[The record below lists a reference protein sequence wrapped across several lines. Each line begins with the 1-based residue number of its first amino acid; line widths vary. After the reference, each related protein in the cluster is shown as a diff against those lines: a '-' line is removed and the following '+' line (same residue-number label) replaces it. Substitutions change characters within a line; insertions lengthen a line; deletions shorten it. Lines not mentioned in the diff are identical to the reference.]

1 MVSRVVSPESICYMH
16 AAQQRILWHLC
27 GVLGTQQHLSMELQ
41 SWPSNMGRM
50 LNYHAPYGKTE
61 LWLFSITHKSLLSCM
76 LGMQWSSVGMHGYP
90 VKGNANANVPQ
101 LGAHT
106 HQRKPTN
113 RHSNTAP
120 HPQGKTHRSS
130 EVGQFRCN
138 KNTRYS

>member
-1 MVSRVVSPESICYMH
+1 MVSRVVSPESICNMH

-41 SWPSNMGRM
+41 SWPSNVGRM

-76 LGMQWSSVGMHGYP
+76 LGMQWSSVGMHGSP

-106 HQRKPTN
+106 QQPNIGPPQQTN
-113 RHSNTAP
+113 LHSNLSQWQTGAQTSYQQQ
-120 HPQGKTHRSS
+120 HDL
-130 EVGQFRCN
+130 
-138 KNTRYS
+138 